1 MPRKNSDSVGPMLLA
16 GGLAAGGL
24 LLALA
29 AWAATMTLT
38 SAALAPGH
46 AVAEGNRKAVQ
57 ARDSAPVKAVFVK
70 EGDRVEV
77 GQPLLE
83 LDLSD
88 TRGEVAVLEA
98 TRIQLLAR
106 SARLSAERTGEDLKL
121 PEELTEAA
129 ATNPQVQAFL
139 DQEQTL
145 YQSRDLAHRGALA
158 LIEQRIAGAKDRID
172 GLNARL
178 AATRRQLDY
187 VEEEK
192 SSIAPLVK
200 TGVIARSQLL
210 ALEREAARLQGEI
223 EGILTEVAAAT
234 NAVDEGIM
242 EQAQLDKQRAEEIT
256 RELGE
261 TDLDL
266 SRIEP
271 QLAAADDRLKRA
283 VITSP
288 EHGYVYDLAVFSSGA
303 AVLPGQTLMEIV
315 PADQPLV
322 LQVEIGPPDIER
334 VKPGQSASIHLIPYD
349 RRYQSLITGKLE
361 RISADL
367 VQDERAQRS
376 YYLGIVSVEQADLE
390 RAGAELLPGMPAEVM
405 INAGERTI
413 AAYFLEPILRAYDRA
428 LKER

>member
-1 MPRKNSDSVGPMLLA
+1 MFLA

-24 LLALA
+24 LLAMG
-29 AWAATMTLT
+29 AWAGTMTVT

-57 ARDSAPVKAVFVK
+57 ARDSAPVRAVFVK

-106 SARLSAERTGEDLKL
+106 SARLAAERTGKDLQL

-129 ATNPQVQAFL
+129 KTNPQVQAFL
-139 DQEQTL
+139 DQEETL
-145 YQSRDLAHRGALA
+145 YQSRDLAHRGSIA
-158 LIEQRIAGAKDRID
+158 LIEQKIAGANDRID
-172 GLNARL
+172 GLNAKL

-187 VEEEK
+187 VQEEK
-192 SSIAPLVK
+192 NSIAPLVA
-200 TGVIARSQLL
+200 TGVIARTQLL

-223 EGILTEVAAAT
+223 EGILTDVSAAT
-234 NAVDEGIM
+234 NAVDEGTM
-242 EQAQLDKQRAEEIT
+242 EKAQLDKQRAEEIT
-256 RELGE
+256 KELGE

-266 SRIEP
+266 SRIGP
-271 QLAAADDRLKRA
+271 QLAAARDRLNRA
-283 VITSP
+283 IITSP

-303 AVLPGQTLMEIV
+303 AVLPGQTVMEIV

-322 LQVEIGPPDIER
+322 LEVEIGPADIER
-334 VKPGQSASIHLIPYD
+334 VKPGQSASIHLIPYE

-367 VQDERAQRS
+367 VTDERTQRS
-376 YYLGIVSVEQADLE
+376 YFLGIVSVDQADLD
-390 RAGAELLPGMPAEVM
+390 RAGAELLPGMPAQVM
-405 INAGERTI
+405 INAGDRTI
-413 AAYFLEPILRAYDRA
+413 AAYFLDPILRTYDQA